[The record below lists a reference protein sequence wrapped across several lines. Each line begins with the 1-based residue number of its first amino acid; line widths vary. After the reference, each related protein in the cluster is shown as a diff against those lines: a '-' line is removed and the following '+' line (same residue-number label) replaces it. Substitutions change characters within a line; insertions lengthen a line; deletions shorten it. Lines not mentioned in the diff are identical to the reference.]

1 MNLEVEYEK
10 RFGAFP
16 ISNITYYLIGL
27 QVIGY
32 LFFLAN
38 PNNLNAMILRGDA
51 VFAGDWWRV
60 FTFMAKPLLLSPIW
74 VVLEWY
80 FMYLIG
86 QALENE
92 WGSYNYVAYLII
104 VYVATIIGAIL
115 FPQTAFYNGFLFSSL
130 FLAFAYL
137 NPNFTLL
144 LFFIIPI
151 KIKWIAYLMWISLA
165 RTLVTGDLALKS
177 MVILSVTNFI
187 IFFGQSIYLEVLDRV
202 RHGAFVL
209 KHTGEQMK
217 TYMRCSVCHKTEKDR
232 KIFYY
237 CHTCIPEVCYCEDHI
252 KSHTH
257 RVVN

>member
-1 MNLEVEYEK
+1 MNLEIEYEK

-16 ISNITYYLIGL
+16 LSNITYYLIGI
-27 QVIGY
+27 QVVGY
-32 LFFLAN
+32 LFFWAN
-38 PNNLNAMILRGDA
+38 PNALSAMVLRGDA
-51 VFAGDWWRV
+51 VFAGDWWRI

-80 FMYLIG
+80 VMYLIG
-86 QALENE
+86 QALERE
-92 WGSYNYVAYLII
+92 WGVFNYVVYLLI
-104 VYVATIIGAIL
+104 VYIATIIGALL
-115 FPQTAFYNGFLFSSL
+115 FPHTAFYNGFLFSSL

-151 KIKWIAYLMWISLA
+151 KIKWLAYLAWISLGF
-165 RTLVTGDLALKS
+165 TLISGDVATKS
-177 MVILSVTNFI
+177 MVVLSVINFL
-187 IFFGQSIYLEVLDRV
+187 IFFGRSIYYEASDRV
-202 RHGAFVL
+202 RHGSYVL
-209 KHTGEQMK
+209 QHTKDQGK
-217 TYMRCSVCHKTEKDR
+217 TYMHCALCHKTEKDR

-237 CHTCIPEVCYCEDHI
+237 CHSCIPELCYCEDHI